1 MELISY
7 AIHLLAS
14 QIAISKHHPR
24 QMARILPHRIR
35 LCFSLNQ
42 SRCYRPT
49 GRGKNNHHSEMA
61 FRASVASRTAHQ
73 DITVG
78 GKAFMESMMHSCIR
92 IDVQCAQEEVH
103 ELSDSFQGMEIN
115 CLSV

>member
-1 MELISY
+1 
-7 AIHLLAS
+7 
-14 QIAISKHHPR
+14 
-24 QMARILPHRIR
+24 
-35 LCFSLNQ
+35 
-42 SRCYRPT
+42 
-49 GRGKNNHHSEMA
+49 MA